1 VVSDTS
7 GSTEGSGE
15 TFKQPKENQGEQL
28 TMKKL
33 SLVLPI
39 LALAVG
45 SAWAQDYPNS
55 EITLIVPQTPGGT
68 TDTLA
73 RIFAP
78 AMAKELGQEVI
89 VENLPGAGNTI
100 GMTKVSEAEP
110 DGYTLGVGSQSSLAI
125 APLTQKNLAYD
136 PVAAFEPVFNFADV
150 SMGLV
155 VNKDL
160 GPTSIADLVALAK
173 EKSGELN
180 YSSGGTGTT
189 SHFAGAMFVSYAG
202 IADDTVHIPYQGGSQ
217 ASVAA
222 AAGETHFYI
231 GPLAGNMMGVIDGGK
246 VVPLAVSG
254 KKRVEKLPDVPTFS
268 EADLAEY
275 KMVGWFG
282 IVAPAGTPP
291 EIIEK
296 LNAAGNAAAQTPAV
310 IEALAA
316 QGIEPV
322 LNTPEEFAE
331 EINRDI
337 AAFKKLVDDDVVVLE

>member
-1 VVSDTS
+1 
-7 GSTEGSGE
+7 
-15 TFKQPKENQGEQL
+15 
-28 TMKKL
+28 MKKL
-33 SLVLPI
+33 ALALPI
-39 LALAVG
+39 LALATG
-45 SAWAQDYPNS
+45 IAWAQDYPNR

-78 AMAKELGQEVI
+78 AMSKELGQEII
-89 VENLPGAGNTI
+89 VENRPGAGNTI
-100 GMTKVSEAEP
+100 GMTMVAEAEP
-110 DGYTLGVGSQSSLAI
+110 DGYTLGVGSQSSMAI
-125 APLTQKNLAYD
+125 APLTQKDLAYD
-136 PVAAFEPVFNFADV
+136 PAEAFEPVFNFADV

-155 VNKDL
+155 ANKDL
-160 GPTSIADLVALAK
+160 GPTSIEELVALAK
-173 EKSGELN
+173 EKPGELN

-202 IADDTVHIPYQGGSQ
+202 IADETVHIPYQGGSQ

-222 AAGETHFYI
+222 ASGEVQFYT

-254 KKRVEKLPDVPTFS
+254 GKRVEKLPDVPTFS
-268 EADLAEY
+268 EAGVPEY
-275 KMVGWFG
+275 KLAGWFG

-291 EIIEK
+291 EIIER
-296 LNAAGNAAAQTPAV
+296 LNAAGNAAAETPEV

-316 QGIEPV
+316 QGIEPL
-322 LNTPEEFAE
+322 LNTPEEFKE

-337 AAFKKLVDDDVVVLE
+337 AAFKKLVDDGVVVLE

>member
-1 VVSDTS
+1 
-7 GSTEGSGE
+7 
-15 TFKQPKENQGEQL
+15 
-28 TMKKL
+28 MKKL
-33 SLVLPI
+33 ALVLPI
-39 LALAVG
+39 LALTTG
-45 SAWAQDYPNS
+45 SAWPQDYPNR

-73 RIFAP
+73 RIFAA
-78 AMAKELGQEVI
+78 AMSKELGQEII
-89 VENLPGAGNTI
+89 VENRPGAGNTI
-100 GMTKVSEAEP
+100 GMTLVSEAEP
-110 DGYTLGVGSQSSLAI
+110 DGYTLGVGSQSSMAI
-125 APLTQKNLAYD
+125 APLTQKNLAYA
-136 PVAAFEPVFNFADV
+136 PVEAFEPVFNFADV

-160 GPTSIADLVALAK
+160 GPTSIEDLVALAK

-222 AAGETHFYI
+222 GAGEVQFYT

-246 VVPLAVSG
+246 VLPLAVSG
-254 KKRVEKLPDVPTFS
+254 KKRVEKLPDVPTFA
-268 EADLAEY
+268 EAGVPEYTLA
-275 KMVGWFG
+275 GWFG
-282 IVAPAGTPP
+282 IVAPADTPS

-296 LNAAGNAAAQTPAV
+296 LNAAGNAAAQTPEV
-310 IEALAA
+310 IEALAS
-316 QGIEPV
+316 QGIEP
-322 LNTPEEFAE
+322 LINTPEEFKE

-337 AAFKKLVDDDVVVLE
+337 AAFKKLVDDGVVVLE

>member
-1 VVSDTS
+1 
-7 GSTEGSGE
+7 
-15 TFKQPKENQGEQL
+15 
-28 TMKKL
+28 MKKL
-33 SLVLPI
+33 ALVLPI
-39 LALAVG
+39 LALTAG
-45 SAWAQDYPNS
+45 SGWAQDYPTR

-73 RIFAP
+73 RIFAT
-78 AMAKELGQEVI
+78 AMSKELGQEMI
-89 VENLPGAGNTI
+89 VENRPGAGNTI
-100 GMTKVSEAEP
+100 GMTLVAEAEP
-110 DGYTLGVGSQSSLAI
+110 DGYTLGVGSQSSMAI
-125 APLTQKNLAYD
+125 APLTQKDLAYD
-136 PVAAFEPVFNFADV
+136 PVKSFEPVFNFADV
-150 SMGLV
+150 AMGLV

-160 GPTSIADLVALAK
+160 GPTTIEELVALAEQK
-173 EKSGELN
+173 PGELN

-202 IADDTVHIPYQGGSQ
+202 IADKTVHIPYQGGSQ

-222 AAGETHFYI
+222 AAGETQFYA

-246 VVPLAVSG
+246 VIPLAVSG

-268 EADLAEY
+268 EAGVAEY

-296 LNAAGNAAAQTPAV
+296 LNAAGNAAAQTPEV
-310 IEALAA
+310 IEALAS

-322 LNTPEEFAE
+322 LNTPQEFE
-331 EINRDI
+331 DEISSDI
-337 AAFKKLVDDDVVVLE
+337 VAFKKLVDDGVVVLE

>member
-1 VVSDTS
+1 
-7 GSTEGSGE
+7 
-15 TFKQPKENQGEQL
+15 
-28 TMKKL
+28 MKKL
-33 SLVLPI
+33 ALVLPI
-39 LALAVG
+39 LALAMG
-45 SAWAQDYPNS
+45 NAWAQDYPNR
-55 EITLIVPQTPGGT
+55 EITLIVLQTPGGT

-73 RIFAP
+73 RIFA
-78 AMAKELGQEVI
+78 AGMSKQLGQEII
-89 VENLPGAGNTI
+89 VENRPGAGNTI
-100 GMTKVSEAEP
+100 GMTLVSEAEP
-110 DGYTLGVGSQSSLAI
+110 DGYTLGVGSQSSMAI

-136 PVAAFEPVFNFADV
+136 PVEAFEPVFNFADV

-160 GPTSIADLVALAK
+160 GPTSIEELVALAK
-173 EKSGELN
+173 EKTGELN

-189 SHFAGAMFVSYAG
+189 SHFAGAMIASYAG

-222 AAGETHFYI
+222 GSGEVQFYT

-246 VVPLAVSG
+246 VLPLAVSG
-254 KKRVEKLPDVPTFS
+254 KKRVEKLPDVPTFA
-268 EADLAEY
+268 EAGVPEY
-275 KMVGWFG
+275 TLVGWFG

-296 LNAAGNAAAQTPAV
+296 LNAAGNAAAETPEV
-310 IEALAA
+310 IEALAS

-322 LNTPEEFAE
+322 LNTPDEFKE

-337 AAFKKLVDDDVVVLE
+337 AAFKKLVDDGVVVLE